1 MPDHCIATNNK
12 QKMHYNALLI
22 VNIINRILQQNKNTF
37 ALKKKKELMVP
48 LKYKY
53 WDVIYPLSRGCLQI
67 IRGAF
72 NSFLQKRMVMI
83 GVRVFKS
90 TTTKIAQDWSVNCS
104 IFYTFLKKASGM
116 KGADFWMACC
126 RNFM

>member
-37 ALKKKKELMVP
+37 AFQKKERMVP

-53 WDVIYPLSRGCLQI
+53 
-67 IRGAF
+67 
-72 NSFLQKRMVMI
+72 
-83 GVRVFKS
+83 
-90 TTTKIAQDWSVNCS
+90 
-104 IFYTFLKKASGM
+104 
-116 KGADFWMACC
+116 
-126 RNFM
+126 